1 MPPSSQKI
9 SHSAAHSAAEENI
22 KTKKGSHSFGSRPKT
37 DAIAHEQPAKDALL
51 GAPSTRPAIH
61 PAPQSAPK
69 GPGIVHTVGQSV
81 GQGMAQ
87 LGQAGYDSVNSGP
100 MGGIRRGRK
109 PGG

>member
-22 KTKKGSHSFGSRPKT
+22 KTKKGFHSFGSRPKT

-61 PAPQSAPK
+61 PPRNRHQKGLELFTLSANPW
-69 GPGIVHTVGQSV
+69 
-81 GQGMAQ
+81 
-87 LGQAGYDSVNSGP
+87 D
-100 MGGIRRGRK
+100 RGWLN
-109 PGG
+109 

>member
-51 GAPSTRPAIH
+51 GAPSTRPAIGTKRAWNCSH
-61 PAPQSAPK
+61 CRPIRGTGDGSIRP
-69 GPGIVHTVGQSV
+69 
-81 GQGMAQ
+81 
-87 LGQAGYDSVNSGP
+87 SGV
-100 MGGIRRGRK
+100 RLS
-109 PGG
+109 